1 VIIPGLT
8 KDATRSRQPLPVLL
22 ALAILFAG
30 CGKKTG
36 QAPQGPTAQ
45 PQVETPAPPPPAIT
59 QESWAPAA
67 LEELLAPIAL
77 YPDLL
82 VGWILAASVNTQEVL
97 DAGNWLLQNGGLQGP
112 ALESAAQQAGFGTA
126 MRALLQFPSVVDM
139 LCQQIDWTRQVGA
152 AFASDQQAVLDA
164 IQRLRAQAVSLGNFT
179 STPQQTVET
188 IAENDQII
196 IEVKPADPEEVYVP
210 TYDPEVIYWDYY
222 GTGTYYGVYGA
233 RLIAFGLGVIIGHAI
248 HDACCYPIWSYGA
261 LYAGPRPFYPPA
273 YKYRPAYGPGFHPAR
288 GYVSPPGYRHSFT
301 NVNLNVNQ
309 SIVASNERYYSRF
322 SQNQNLRG
330 EAPRSPLAN
339 AKPVD
344 RQALARQAM
353 GPTATP
359 TAAGQSR
366 VSPAAGMDRADS
378 WRGQSTYAGQ
388 RDGAASEAFNQAAAE
403 AAAFAKARQAAAQR
417 SAADLASGTRAP
429 PENLGDIRNARV
441 DRGYGE
447 SARVASRDVA
457 VTTRDTRASNTV
469 SSGSSTGDRAFSSAD
484 RERNGSFDRA
494 ASARGHASAGSRPAR
509 AARGGRGR

>member
-8 KDATRSRQPLPVLL
+8 RDATRSRQLLPVLL

-30 CGKKTG
+30 CGKNTG
-36 QAPQGPTAQ
+36 QAPQAPTAQ

-322 SQNQNLRG
+322 GQNQNLRG
-330 EAPRSPLAN
+330 DSPRSPLKN

-344 RQALARQAM
+344 RQALARQAK
-353 GPTATP
+353 GPISTQ
-359 TAAGQSR
+359 AGQSGSSQ
-366 VSPAAGMDRADS
+366 VADAGRAET

-388 RDGAASEAFNQAAAE
+388 RDGAANEAFNQAAAE

-417 SAADLASGTRAP
+417 REAGLAAP
-429 PENLGDIRNARV
+429 PENLSDLRSARV
-441 DRGYGE
+441 DRGYGD

-457 VTTRDTRASNTV
+457 VTNRDTRRSQTNAV
-469 SSGSSTGDRAFSSAD
+469 SSGSATRDRAFSGAD
-484 RERNGSFDRA
+484 RERDGSFDRA
-494 ASARGHASAGSRPAR
+494 ASARGHASASPRPAR